1 LMETKLKMKKTILI
15 FASLALMLGLAACD
29 VSLAGD
35 MTPPPGSSI
44 SAQPTE
50 VPAEI
55 SMPAGIDPEAG
66 AEIYVEKCVDCHGPQ
81 GLGDGSM
88 AGSLGVPIPPIGVLE
103 QAVLES
109 PQEWF
114 TVIRDGR
121 MSLMMPPFSGSL
133 NDQQIWDVLG
143 YVYALGTD
151 PELAAEGEAIY
162 GETCAACHGE
172 NGEGG
177 ASPGAPSHLDP
188 ERMTALSIAEIMDKV
203 ATGSG
208 NDDHIFGNVLDSEQ
222 QSAVALYVRSLLFG
236 TMEIDQAGEEEQE
249 AVEEPVPTEQ
259 TEDEAA
265 GEETSEETGATEEPA
280 ATEEVVEESEAA
292 AGVITGQVVN
302 GSGGAIPE
310 GLEVSLQGY
319 TQFEL
324 VLDLTAPV
332 AEDGSFRFEDVTMNP
347 DDIFI
352 AVVEYEDMFYP
363 SDFYVTSGDDGE
375 VSFEV
380 VIYDTTTDTSNLVV
394 YRTHVFFEW
403 LSSDRV
409 QVVHLVT
416 ISNLGSETVYTPG
429 ETEPVLAFSLP
440 EGATNLVFESGVIGD
455 PYVSTETGF
464 GDPRPV
470 APGEGSYEIL
480 YAYEMEYDKGLTW
493 SQPIELPTD
502 FFAVFVEG
510 EQVDL
515 SSDQMEAET
524 SQMVEN
530 GIYQTMVATDLAA
543 GDEITMEISGKV
555 KLDDSGSSPAD
566 ETNIFVIV
574 AGVLGLGLAGFGVWQ
589 YFRSGQDDAVYLDDL
604 DTDALVDEIVDL
616 DEAFKAGEIDEAEY
630 RSQRAE
636 LKGLLRERMEAE

>member
-1 LMETKLKMKKTILI
+1 MEIEPKMKKTLLI
-15 FASLALMLGLAACD
+15 FAGLALILGLAACD

-35 MTPPPGSSI
+35 MTPPPGSGV
-44 SAQPTE
+44 SAQPTQA
-50 VPAEI
+50 PAEI
-55 SMPAGIDPEAG
+55 SYPMGIDLEAG
-66 AEIYVEKCVDCHGPQ
+66 AEIYAEKCLDCHGPQ

-88 AGSLGVPIPPIGVLE
+88 AGSLGVQIPPIGVLE

-133 NDQQIWDVLG
+133 SDQQIWDVLG
-143 YVYALGTD
+143 YVYGLGTD
-151 PELAAEGEAIY
+151 LEVAAEGESIY
-162 GETCAACHGE
+162 AETCAACHGE

-177 ASPGAPSHLDP
+177 ANADAPSHLDP

-208 NDDHIFGNVLDSEQ
+208 NDDHIFGNILNSEQ

-236 TMEIDQAGEEEQE
+236 TMEIDLVGEAQE
-249 AVEEPVPTEQ
+249 AVEEPAATEQ
-259 TEDEAA
+259 PEGEAT
-265 GEETSEETGATEEPA
+265 GEPSDEETA
-280 ATEEVVEESEAA
+280 ATEESTVTEEDVEESEEA

-332 AEDGSFRFEDVTMNP
+332 AADGSFRFEDITMNP

-352 AVVEYEDMFYP
+352 AVIEYEEMFYP
-363 SDFYVTSGDDGE
+363 SDFYVASGDDGE

-380 VIYDTTTDTSNLVV
+380 VIYDTTTDKGSLVV
-394 YRTHVFFEW
+394 FRTHVFFEW
-403 LSSDRV
+403 LTSDRV

-429 ETEPVLAFSLP
+429 ETEAVLEFSLP

-455 PYVSTETGF
+455 PYVSTEAGF

-480 YAYEMEYDKGLTW
+480 YAYEMDYDKSLTW
-493 SQPIELPTD
+493 TQPIDLPTD
-502 FFAVFVEG
+502 FLAVFVEG

-524 SQMVEN
+524 SQMVED

-543 GDEITMEISGKV
+543 GDEITMEISGRV
-555 KLDDSGSSPAD
+555 KLDDSGSSPAED
-566 ETNIFVIV
+566 TDVFVIV
-574 AGVLGLGLAGFGVWQ
+574 AGVLGLGLASYGVWQ
-589 YFRSGQDDAVYLDDL
+589 FFRAGQDEGDYLGDL
-604 DTDALVDEIVDL
+604 DTDALVDEIVAL
-616 DEAFKAGEIDEAEY
+616 DEAFEAGEIDETAY
-630 RSQRAE
+630 LSQRAE
-636 LKGLLRERMEAE
+636 LKELLRERMER